1 MLKFKNFL
9 LFSLLLLP
17 GTFISCSYGGGE
29 DLDNLT
35 YDPHYSFIHIKIS
48 GEETNFTRINSETRD
63 HGEISRLSVINEGNT
78 QYIEL
83 MWKLKED
90 HKHFDFGSFPEVHYV
105 YFDEGVKYEF
115 KEAPTNDMHD
125 INLYHDDKK
134 VLHFRGDIVMIPENA
149 AAKANRKDGFVI
161 SLDLQKGYE
170 N

>member
-9 LFSLLLLP
+9 ILILFFL
-17 GTFISCSYGGGE
+17 TAAFVRCSYDGE
-29 DLDNLT
+29 DLDHLT
-35 YDPHYSFIHIKIS
+35 YNPHHTSILVEVDNEPIDFTIIK
-48 GEETNFTRINSETRD
+48 SETRGQ
-63 HGEISRLSVINEGNT
+63 GEQSRLSVINNDNT
-78 QYIEL
+78 QYLEL
-83 MWKLKED
+83 LWKLKED